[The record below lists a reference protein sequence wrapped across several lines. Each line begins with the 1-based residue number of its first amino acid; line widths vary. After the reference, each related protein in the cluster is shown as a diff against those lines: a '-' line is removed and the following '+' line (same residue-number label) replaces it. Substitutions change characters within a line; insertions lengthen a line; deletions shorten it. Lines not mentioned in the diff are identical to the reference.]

1 MRVAGTR
8 STDTPD
14 VTVTT
19 GRIAVLLAA
28 AALGFVVWRV
38 LAPAEKDA
46 QQTVQQGATAVLTQ
60 PDNARFVVAQQ
71 NLQIQLQSAGTYAGA
86 QMPPGLTL
94 VRGDAAS
101 FCVQLSDG
109 GPVSHLQGPPVGT
122 AVPGPC

>member
-1 MRVAGTR
+1 VRGGGRQSA
-8 STDTPD
+8 DTPS

-28 AALGFVVWRV
+28 AALGFVAWRL

-46 QQTVQQGATAVLTQ
+46 QQTVQQGATTLLTQ
-60 PDNARFVVAQQ
+60 PDYARFTVAQQ
-71 NLQIQLQSAGTYAGA
+71 NLQIQLQAAGTYAGA

-94 VRGDAAS
+94 ARADAAS
-101 FCVQLSDG
+101 FCIQLADG
-109 GPVSHLQGPPVGT
+109 GPVSHVQGPPLGG